1 MRMLNFREIF
11 NCAFKIYSIWPQ
23 ASKSIHTHSHNA
35 VTLVGLAQACPN
47 YAPINFL
54 RCKFSCKYL
63 MKYEHGFVAMTTV
76 MPHNSVNENNLLS
89 WQLVNSSWLM

>member
-11 NCAFKIYSIWPQ
+11 KCAFKIYSIWPQ
-23 ASKSIHTHSHNA
+23 ANKHIHA
-35 VTLVGLAQACPN
+35 VTLVGLTQACPN

-54 RCKFSCKYL
+54 RGEFSCKYL

-76 MPHNSVNENNLLS
+76 MPYNSEIICYHGN
-89 WQLVNSSWLM
+89 